1 MFPFHLSLKQFWGFQ
16 ETGRKNRK
24 LLLRDHRVFFWGNET
39 IWELERGG
47 SYTQFYGCPKYHWE
61 KNNFQWT
68 IECSV
73 NFYSKWYRTKEFF
86 LGLCPKIEAWVFCFL
101 FFVFSE
107 TGFLCYSFD
116 CPGTHSVE
124 QSGVI
129 LRDSSASSSGG
140 LGLRACAIAAQPRK
154 WSLN

>member
-61 KNNFQWT
+61 KNNFQWI

-101 FFVFSE
+101 FFVFSDMNS
-107 TGFLCYSFD
+107 THNLYSQNNLC
-116 CPGTHSVE
+116 
-124 QSGVI
+124 
-129 LRDSSASSSGG
+129 
-140 LGLRACAIAAQPRK
+140 
-154 WSLN
+154 SLNCNKRELESCSVVKITFYSCREPGFSSQHLPGGS